1 MMSTNDLILE
11 CIRAFVLIALL
22 LILFYRGKLTSLA
35 GHPGWKQ
42 ILIGF
47 TLITFATI
55 LDITDEI
62 PGLERFVII
71 GDTIIEAFLEK
82 LPGYLLGFIMVLVG
96 FYKMIP
102 SLLKAQE
109 AEKELAEH
117 REHLEQLVKNR
128 TQELEGAQ
136 AELLQ
141 QERLATL
148 GQLTATVSHELRNP
162 LGTIQSA
169 LFSIEESLESKDRQR
184 VTRPIELAE
193 RSINRCV
200 KIIEELTSYARVKKL
215 SLSKAS
221 VDLWLNNVI
230 EEQQIPETIIVERDM
245 GVNLQ
250 AQFDQDKLRQA
261 IVNLISN
268 AIHAL
273 ESKTSDQKVMSISL
287 KPLQDMYEIQIKDNG
302 IGMPEEVKER
312 IFNPLFSTKD
322 FGIGL
327 GMVIV
332 SNLVKQ
338 HRGKVYVESQQ
349 GEGTTITLRLPVTID
364 GHDCEDAPPCTDLR
378 PGKSLASAGKRTDD
392 FL

>member
-1 MMSTNDLILE
+1 MDVMSTNDLFLE

-22 LILFYRGKLTSLA
+22 VILFYKGKLTSLA

-62 PGLERFVII
+62 PGLEKFVVI

-82 LPGYLLGFIMVLVG
+82 LPGYLLGFVMVLIG

-141 QERLATL
+141 QERLTTL

-162 LGTIQSA
+162 LGTTQSA
-169 LFSIEESLESKDRQR
+169 LFSIEESLESKNFQGAN
-184 VTRPIELAE
+184 RPLELAE

-215 SLSKAS
+215 SLSKTS

-230 EEQQIPETIIVERDM
+230 EEQQIPEAIIVEHAM
-245 GVNLQ
+245 KCNLQ
-250 AQFDQDKLRQA
+250 AQFDEDKLRQV

-268 AIHAL
+268 AVHAL
-273 ESKTSDQKVMSISL
+273 ESKSSDHKVLSISS
-287 KPLQDMYEIQIKDNG
+287 KPLQDMYEIQINDNG
-302 IGMPEEVKER
+302 IGMSDEVKEK
-312 IFNPLFSTKD
+312 IFDPLFSTKD

-338 HRGKVYVESQQ
+338 HHGELYVESQE
-349 GEGTTITLRLPVTID
+349 GEGTTITLRLPFTIN
-364 GHDCEDAPPCTDLR
+364 GHDREDRNLL
-378 PGKSLASAGKRTDD
+378 S
-392 FL
+392 

>member
-1 MMSTNDLILE
+1 MDVMSTNDLILE

-62 PGLERFVII
+62 PGLEKFVII
-71 GDTIIEAFLEK
+71 GDTVIEAFLEK
-82 LPGYLLGFIMVLVG
+82 LPGYLLGFIMVLIG

-184 VTRPIELAE
+184 VNRPIELAE

-200 KIIEELTSYARVKKL
+200 KIVEELTSYARVKKL

-230 EEQQIPETIIVERDM
+230 EEQQIPETIIVERDLA
-245 GVNLQ
+245 VNLQ
-250 AQFDQDKLRQA
+250 AQFDQDKLRQV

-273 ESKTSDQKVMSISL
+273 ESKSSDHKVMSISV
-287 KPLQDMYEIQIKDNG
+287 KPLQDRYEIQINDNG
-302 IGMPEEVKER
+302 IGMPDEVKEK
-312 IFNPLFSTKD
+312 IFDPLFSTKD

-338 HRGKVYVESQQ
+338 HRGKIYVESQQ
-349 GEGTTITLRLPVTID
+349 GEGTTITLRLPVTIND
-364 GHDCEDAPPCTDLR
+364 HDCEDAPPLH
-378 PGKSLASAGKRTDD
+378 
-392 FL
+392 

>member
-1 MMSTNDLILE
+1 MDVMSTNDLFLE

-22 LILFYRGKLTSLA
+22 VILFYKGKLTSLA

-42 ILIGF
+42 ILVGF

-62 PGLERFVII
+62 PGLEKFVII
-71 GDTIIEAFLEK
+71 GDTVIEAFLEK
-82 LPGYLLGFIMVLVG
+82 LPGYLLGFVLVLIG

-169 LFSIEESLESKDRQR
+169 LFSIEESLESK
-184 VTRPIELAE
+184 
-193 RSINRCV
+193 
-200 KIIEELTSYARVKKL
+200 
-215 SLSKAS
+215 
-221 VDLWLNNVI
+221 
-230 EEQQIPETIIVERDM
+230 
-245 GVNLQ
+245 NLQ
-250 AQFDQDKLRQA
+250 GA
-261 IVNLISN
+261 N
-268 AIHAL
+268 
-273 ESKTSDQKVMSISL
+273 
-287 KPLQDMYEIQIKDNG
+287 
-302 IGMPEEVKER
+302 
-312 IFNPLFSTKD
+312 
-322 FGIGL
+322 
-327 GMVIV
+327 
-332 SNLVKQ
+332 
-338 HRGKVYVESQQ
+338 
-349 GEGTTITLRLPVTID
+349 
-364 GHDCEDAPPCTDLR
+364 R
-378 PGKSLASAGKRTDD
+378 PGN
-392 FL
+392 

>member
-1 MMSTNDLILE
+1 MDVMSINDLILE

-22 LILFYRGKLTSLA
+22 VILFYKGKLTSLA

-62 PGLERFVII
+62 PGLEKFVVI
-71 GDTIIEAFLEK
+71 GDTVIEAFLEK
-82 LPGYLLGFIMVLVG
+82 LPGYLLGFVLVLIG

-102 SLLKAQE
+102 SLLKAQA

-169 LFSIEESLESKDRQR
+169 LFSIEESLESKNFQGAN
-184 VTRPIELAE
+184 RPLELAE

-215 SLSKAS
+215 SLSKTS
-221 VDLWLNNVI
+221 VDLWLKNVI
-230 EEQQIPETIIVERDM
+230 EEQQIPEAIIVEHAM
-245 GVNLQ
+245 KCNLQ
-250 AQFDQDKLRQA
+250 AQFDEDKLRQV

-268 AIHAL
+268 AVHAL
-273 ESKTSDQKVMSISL
+273 ESKPSDHKVLSISS
-287 KPLQDMYEIQIKDNG
+287 KPLQAMYEIQINDNG
-302 IGMPEEVKER
+302 IGMSDEVKEK
-312 IFNPLFSTKD
+312 IFDPLFSTKD

-338 HRGKVYVESQQ
+338 HRGELYVESQE
-349 GEGTTITLRLPVTID
+349 GEGTTITLRLPVTIN
-364 GHDCEDAPPCTDLR
+364 GHDREDRNL
-378 PGKSLASAGKRTDD
+378 LN
-392 FL
+392 

>member
-1 MMSTNDLILE
+1 MDLMSTNDLILE

-22 LILFYRGKLTSLA
+22 LVLFVKGKLTSLA

-62 PGLERFVII
+62 PGLEKFVII
-71 GDTIIEAFLEK
+71 GDTVIEAFLEK

-96 FYKMIP
+96 FHKMIP

-109 AEKELAEH
+109 SEKELAEY

-128 TQELEGAQ
+128 TQELEGTQ

-148 GQLTATVSHELRNP
+148 GRLTATVSHELRNP
-162 LGTIQSA
+162 LGTIQAA
-169 LFSIEESLESKDRQR
+169 LFSVEEGLESQERQR
-184 VTRPIELAE
+184 INRPLALAE
-193 RSINRCV
+193 RSIDRCV
-200 KIIEELTSYARVKKL
+200 KIIEELTNYTRVKKL
-215 SLSKAS
+215 NLTKAP
-221 VDLWLNNVI
+221 VDIWLNNVI

-245 GVNLQ
+245 EVNLQ
-250 AQFDQDKLRQA
+250 AQFDHDKLRQV

-273 ESKTSDQKVMSISL
+273 ESKPSDHKVMSISL
-287 KPLQDMYEIQIKDNG
+287 KPLQDMFEIQIKDNG
-302 IGMPEEVKER
+302 IGMPDEVKEK
-312 IFNPLFSTKD
+312 IFDPLFSTKD

-327 GMVIV
+327 GLVIV
-332 SNLVKQ
+332 INLVKQ
-338 HRGKVYVESQQ
+338 HRGKLFVESQP
-349 GEGTTITLRLPVTID
+349 GEGTTITLRLPVTINSQYGED
-364 GHDCEDAPPCTDLR
+364 GDL
-378 PGKSLASAGKRTDD
+378 LH
-392 FL
+392 